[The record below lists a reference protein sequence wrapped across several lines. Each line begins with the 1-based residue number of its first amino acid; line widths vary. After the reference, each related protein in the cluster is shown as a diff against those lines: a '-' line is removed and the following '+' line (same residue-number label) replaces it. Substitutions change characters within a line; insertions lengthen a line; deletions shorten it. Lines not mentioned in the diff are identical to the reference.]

1 MSLFDKY
8 DQVNAR
14 HDRLVAAGRDPFNIC
29 MDRIVSAT
37 EAIVDGHEVI
47 LVGTNN
53 YLGLTFDPDCIEST
67 VAAIRREGTGTTGS
81 RIANGTYS
89 SHRMLEQ
96 EIAGFLGRRSA
107 QVKRPG
113 GDYGRSQPAALYHA
127 VVLAKPSSR
136 PTAGRQEMQSP
147 SNPVRHTQSG
157 CAISLTLPCDSKIGR
172 ASCRERVCKYV

>member
-37 EAIVDGHEVI
+37 GAIVDGHEVI

-67 VAAIRREGTGTTGS
+67 VAAIRRESTGTTGS
-81 RIANGTYS
+81 RIRS
-89 SHRMLEQ
+89 EEQ
-96 EIAGFLGRRSA
+96 PSELQSLMRNS
-107 QVKRPG
+107 
-113 GDYGRSQPAALYHA
+113 YA
-127 VVLAKPSSR
+127 VFCLKQK
-136 PTAGRQEMQSP
+136 T
-147 SNPVRHTQSG
+147 N
-157 CAISLTLPCDSKIGR
+157 K
-172 ASCRERVCKYV
+172 

>member
-37 EAIVDGHEVI
+37 ESIVDGHEVI

-67 VAAIRREGTGTTGS
+67 VAAIRREGTG
-81 RIANGTYS
+81 
-89 SHRMLEQ
+89 
-96 EIAGFLGRRSA
+96 RSA
-107 QVKRPG
+107 EHTSELQSLMRIS
-113 GDYGRSQPAALYHA
+113 YA
-127 VVLAKPSSR
+127 VFCLK
-136 PTAGRQEMQSP
+136 
-147 SNPVRHTQSG
+147 
-157 CAISLTLPCDSKIGR
+157 K
-172 ASCRERVCKYV
+172 K

>member
-53 YLGLTFDPDCIEST
+53 YLGLTFDPDCIDST
-67 VAAIRREGTGTTGS
+67 VAAIRRDGTGTTAS
-81 RIANGTYS
+81 RIATGTH
-89 SHRMLEQ
+89 SHHRLPDQ
-96 EIAGFLGRRSA
+96 ETDASPRRHR
-107 QVKRPG
+107 K
-113 GDYGRSQPAALYHA
+113 
-127 VVLAKPSSR
+127 
-136 PTAGRQEMQSP
+136 
-147 SNPVRHTQSG
+147 
-157 CAISLTLPCDSKIGR
+157 
-172 ASCRERVCKYV
+172 

>member
-1 MSLFDKY
+1 MRGSRNGARANVMSLFDKY

-67 VAAIRREGTGTTGS
+67 
-81 RIANGTYS
+81 
-89 SHRMLEQ
+89 
-96 EIAGFLGRRSA
+96 RSA
-107 QVKRPG
+107 ENT
-113 GDYGRSQPAALYHA
+113 SEL
-127 VVLAKPSSR
+127 
-136 PTAGRQEMQSP
+136 QSLMR
-147 SNPVRHTQSG
+147 NPYADLCLNKTNN
-157 CAISLTLPCDSKIGR
+157 TTPK
-172 ASCRERVCKYV
+172 

>member
-67 VAAIRREGTGTTGS
+67 VAAISREGTGTTGS
-81 RIANGTYS
+81 RIANGTS
-89 SHRMLEQ
+89 DRKRDVWGTSVSIRVEP
-96 EIAGFLGRRSA
+96 GGRRDI
-107 QVKRPG
+107 K
-113 GDYGRSQPAALYHA
+113 
-127 VVLAKPSSR
+127 K
-136 PTAGRQEMQSP
+136 
-147 SNPVRHTQSG
+147 
-157 CAISLTLPCDSKIGR
+157 K
-172 ASCRERVCKYV
+172 K

>member
-47 LVGTNN
+47 LVGPNN

-67 VAAIRREGTGTTGS
+67 VAAIRRERTGTTGS
-81 RIANGTYS
+81 RIPNGTY
-89 SHRMLEQ
+89 HRHP
-96 EIAGFLGRRSA
+96 ILGQAIPDSLGP
-107 QVKRPG
+107 RP
-113 GDYGRSQPAALYHA
+113 ALVFPTGYQ
-127 VVLAKPSSR
+127 AK
-136 PTAGRQEMQSP
+136 
-147 SNPVRHTQSG
+147 
-157 CAISLTLPCDSKIGR
+157 
-172 ASCRERVCKYV
+172 